1 MANTNDDFDIEL
13 ELEQMRRALAQPEP
27 IANNQNNALVANNQ
41 THALV
46 ASNQNIEPI
55 ASIQNVEPIASDQ
68 NVALHPKKPNALYM
82 GLYIALGVLIFG
94 VGAGFFTLYK
104 VQQWTLAKSKTVI
117 AQVETVKDSPDVNS
131 LGNAQE
137 SLTETIAI
145 LEKIPNAPGFPYK
158 QAQADLVKLRGMQ
171 TIVGVNFLAA
181 ENLKNAEK
189 LAMEAAIL
197 VQKPPHPV
205 KVWYEAKQ
213 KWQMAVLLVKTIPAS
228 SSVAEIAQQKLPAYR
243 SNYEIISKRFA
254 TAQQAAE
261 FNNRGVVTLEKAD
274 YRRALEYF
282 TQAVSL
288 NASIAESYFG
298 RGIAYSALGNNQKAV
313 QEYNQVI
320 KLNASYTE
328 AYFNRAL
335 AQYVLG
341 NKQQTVSDLS
351 ETIRIN
357 PNHAK
362 AYLERGAIR
371 YELGI
376 QEKGIEDLEK
386 ASELFSQQGDT
397 KNLQQA
403 EKLISQWQET
413 AEPAAVAV
421 NNTESEDSELDE
433 CEDAWQSYSPALS
446 CYLPS
451 VDIINVRRRQPLNAA
466 SPNIPTK
473 IQSDAGE
480 TETSVRT
487 PSRSRGG
494 SFSGRSRR
502 R

>member
-1 MANTNDDFDIEL
+1 MANTNDDSDIEL
-13 ELEQMRRALAQPEP
+13 ELEQMRRELAKPEP
-27 IANNQNNALVANNQ
+27 ITSNQNPASIASNQNHTLVTNTQNAEPI
-41 THALV
+41 
-46 ASNQNIEPI
+46 ASNQNIE
-55 ASIQNVEPIASDQ
+55 
-68 NVALHPKKPNALYM
+68 LYPQK
-82 GLYIALGVLIFG
+82 LYTSSYIAIGLLIVG

-104 VQQWTLAKSKTVI
+104 AQQWTLAKSQTVI
-117 AQVETVKDSPDVNS
+117 AKVETVKNSPDINS
-131 LGNAQE
+131 LTNAEQ

-145 LEKIPNAPGFPYK
+145 LEKMPNAPGFPYK
-158 QAQADLVKLRGMQ
+158 QAQADLVKLRGLQ
-171 TIVGVNFLAA
+171 SIVGVNFLAA

-213 KWQMAVLLVKTIPAS
+213 KWQMALLLVKTIPVS
-228 SSVAEIAQQKLPAYR
+228 TSVAEIAQQKLPAYR

-254 TAQQAAE
+254 TAQQAAD
-261 FNNRGVVTLEKAD
+261 FNNRGVLKLEKAE

-288 NASIAESYFG
+288 NSSIAESYFG

-320 KLNASYTE
+320 KLNANYSQ

-351 ETIRIN
+351 ETIRVE
-357 PNHAK
+357 PNHAR
-362 AYLERGAIR
+362 AYLERGSLR

-376 QEKGIEDLEK
+376 QEKGIEDLQK

-403 EKLISQWQET
+403 EKLISQWQGT

-421 NNTESEDSELDE
+421 SDAELEDSELDE
-433 CEDAWQSYSPALS
+433 CEDAWQSHSPALS

-451 VDIINVRRRQPLNAA
+451 VDITNRRDRQPLNTG
-466 SPNIPTK
+466 STNILPKT
-473 IQSDAGE
+473 QSDAGN
-480 TETSVRT
+480 TETSIRT

-494 SFSGRSRR
+494 SFSRSRR

>member
-1 MANTNDDFDIEL
+1 MANTNDGSDIEL
-13 ELEQMRRALAQPEP
+13 ELEQMRRALQNPEP
-27 IANNQNNALVANNQ
+27 IASRQNSAIVVSTQNVEPLASTQNVEPL
-41 THALV
+41 
-46 ASNQNIEPI
+46 ASNQNTILPP
-55 ASIQNVEPIASDQ
+55 Q
-68 NVALHPKKPNALYM
+68 KPNALYM
-82 GLYIALGVLIFG
+82 GLYIALSVLIFG

-131 LGNAQE
+131 LKNAEQ

-145 LEKIPNAPGFPYK
+145 LEKIPNAPGFAYQ

-171 TIVGVNFLAA
+171 SIVGVNFLAA
-181 ENLKNAEK
+181 KNLKNAEK

-197 VQKPPHPV
+197 VQNPPHPV

-213 KWQMAVLLVKTIPAS
+213 KWQMALLLVKTIPAS
-228 SSVAEIAQQKLPAYR
+228 TSVAEIAQQKLPAYR

-254 TAQQAAE
+254 TAQQAAD
-261 FNNRGVVTLEKAD
+261 FNNRGVETLEKAD

-288 NASIAESYFG
+288 NSSIAESYFG

-320 KLNASYTE
+320 KLNANYTE

-341 NKQQTVSDLS
+341 NKQQTVADLS
-351 ETIRIN
+351 ETLRID
-357 PNHAK
+357 PNHAR
-362 AYLERGAIR
+362 AYLERGSLR

-403 EKLISQWQET
+403 EKLITQWQDT

-421 NNTESEDSELDE
+421 SDSESEDTELDE
-433 CEDAWQSYSPALS
+433 CEDAWQSHSPALS

-451 VDIINVRRRQPLNAA
+451 VDISNRRRPQPLNTGAT
-466 SPNIPTK
+466 NILPKT
-473 IQSDAGE
+473 QSDAGE
-480 TETSVRT
+480 SEPWIKS